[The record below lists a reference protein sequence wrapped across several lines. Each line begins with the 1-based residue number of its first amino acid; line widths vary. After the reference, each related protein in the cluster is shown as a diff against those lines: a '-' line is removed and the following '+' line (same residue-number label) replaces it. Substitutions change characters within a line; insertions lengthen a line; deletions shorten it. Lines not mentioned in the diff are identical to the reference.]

1 MTIRHA
7 ASSRPRAARHSRR
20 PRTHHVLRGVGLV
33 MTAVLAFGA
42 TSMATAL
49 GKMEGNI
56 DAVDVTDLLGDVPVP
71 TSTDPSDPN
80 AGQAMNI
87 LLLGSDQRDGENAV
101 IGGDAA
107 GMRSDT
113 TIVMHISADR
123 SRVELVSIPRDS
135 LVDIPSCTMPDG
147 STSSARRNAMFNE
160 AFAIGADRGGD
171 MASAAACAM
180 KTVMATTGVPLTD
193 FAVIDFVGFIKMV
206 GALGGIDMCIPTVM
220 RSSDAGLD
228 LSAGQQTLDGS
239 TALAFARA
247 RKGVGL
253 GDGSDTGRLGRQQEF
268 LSAMAKTIFEKNLL
282 TDVTGLVRF
291 LDAATESVT
300 ASPNVARPANL
311 AGLAFSLRSISTSN
325 ITFTTIPWAAAPSDP
340 NRVVW
345 TSEAD
350 AIWDNIAND
359 RPMLSVD
366 EAPADPA
373 VDQSTDAGTST
384 GNDPAAGG
392 TPEQP
397 APATTDAAAPPAP
410 EPVQTKKAGK
420 EAFSANDVTSTCG

>member
-1 MTIRHA
+1 M
-7 ASSRPRAARHSRR
+7 
-20 PRTHHVLRGVGLV
+20 RGVALV
-33 MTAVLAFGA
+33 TTGALAFGV
-42 TSMATAL
+42 TGMATAL
-49 GKMEGNI
+49 GKLEGNMNT
-56 DAVDVTDLLGDVPVP
+56 VDVTDLIGEVPVP

-87 LLLGSDQRDGENAV
+87 LLLGSDQRDGENGA
-101 IGGDAA
+101 IGGDAS

-135 LVDIPSCTMPDG
+135 LVDIPSCTMTDG
-147 STSSARRNAMFNE
+147 STSSPRRNAMFNE

-193 FAVIDFVGFIKMV
+193 YAVIDFVGFIKMV
-206 GALGGIDMCIPTVM
+206 DALGGVSMCIPTDM
-220 RSSDAGLD
+220 NSSDAGLD
-228 LSAGQQTLDGS
+228 LTAGWHTLDGS

-247 RKGVGL
+247 RKGKGL

-268 LSAMAKTIFEKNLL
+268 LSAMAKTVFEKNLM
-282 TDVTGLVRF
+282 TDVTSLIRF

-300 ASPNVARPANL
+300 ASPNVSSVSSIG
-311 AGLAFSLRSISTSN
+311 GLAFSLRNISTSN
-325 ITFTTIPWAAAPSDP
+325 ITFMTIPWAAAPSDP

-350 AIWDNIAND
+350 VVWDNLAND
-359 RPMLSVD
+359 RPMLGVEEAVD
-366 EAPADPA
+366 TSAGADAGAGAGAEAGAGAGAGAGADAGAGAGADPA
-373 VDQSTDAGTST
+373 A
-384 GNDPAAGG
+384 
-392 TPEQP
+392 P
-397 APATTDAAAPPAP
+397 APPPVP
-410 EPVQTKKAGK
+410 EPVATKKAGK
-420 EAFSANDVTSTCG
+420 EAFSASDVTATC